1 MSDDVQ
7 VKEAGTGQWITLT
20 DATSQVDNGITITI
34 PAGSEF
40 AARLS
45 AAGLRKYLAALAD
58 LNPPEGRPVHMLHGV
73 IRSWKPAGDRIVIDV
88 RPAATV
94 EDMQG

>member
-1 MSDDVQ
+1 MSDDIQ
-7 VKEAGTGQWITLT
+7 VKEAGTGHWTTLT
-20 DATSQVDNGITITI
+20 DATSQVDGGITITI
-34 PAGSEF
+34 PATSEF

-45 AAGLRKYLAALAD
+45 AAGPRKYLVLVGD

-73 IRSWKPAGDRIVIDV
+73 IRSWKPVGDRLVIDV

>member
-1 MSDDVQ
+1 MSDDIQ
-7 VKEAGTGQWITLT
+7 VKEAGTGQWITLP
-20 DATSQVDNGITITI
+20 DATSRVDNGITITI
-34 PAGSEF
+34 PANSEF

-45 AAGLRKYLAALAD
+45 AAGLRKYLVLIGD
-58 LNPPEGRPVHMLHGV
+58 LNPPEGVPGHMLHGV
-73 IRSWKPAGDRIVIDV
+73 IRGWKPVGDRIAIDV